1 MTRSKTN
8 TLADKSST
16 AGGAKQ
22 RTQLK
27 RGAAKHKP
35 DQQGNPQQ
43 KLNPS
48 PQNKRP
54 RKAAE
59 KKEQHETEVEAAT
72 TPTAKRAKLED
83 SGPAE
88 QLKKSPNDINP
99 KIHQLIS
106 TYGKLP
112 LQNLGL
118 SEPNS
123 PTPENL
129 LALIFYAML
138 TSARISHQLAYKSV
152 KCLLDAGYQ
161 DIEVLH
167 KSTWEERTKVLTE
180 GGYTHY
186 REKTATALGELADI
200 VKTKY
205 GEYLLF

>member
-1 MTRSKTN
+1 M
-8 TLADKSST
+8 LADKSST

-22 RTQLK
+22 RTQPK
-27 RGAAKHKP
+27 RGATKHKP
-35 DQQGNPQQ
+35 EQQGNPQQ
-43 KLNPS
+43 KLNSS
-48 PQNKRP
+48 PQKKRP

-59 KKEQHETEVEAAT
+59 KKEQHETEEVEDAT
-72 TPTAKRAKLED
+72 APTTKRAKLDD

-99 KIHQLIS
+99 KTHQLIS

-129 LALIFYAML
+129 LALIFNAML

-161 DIEVLH
+161 DIEVL
-167 KSTWEERTKVLTE
+167 SQ
-180 GGYTHY
+180 
-186 REKTATALGELADI
+186 
-200 VKTKY
+200 
-205 GEYLLF
+205 EYLGGEDEGSHRGRVHALS